1 MATPLGKYL
10 VRRRRELG
18 MDRKTLAALSG
29 LSYPYVSQL
38 EASDDKRPSEKALRL
53 LAPALEVELDELL
66 DVADGWTSGSLSTPP
81 DRMRSTRP
89 RALSAGSR
97 VDAMFAMTEAV
108 RDEGTTARHELV
120 AELERR
126 LAGCTA
132 TERLA
137 VLHELQA
144 RALEQLTREH

>member
-1 MATPLGKYL
+1 MATPLGEYL

-38 EASDDKRPSEKALRL
+38 ETSQDKRPSEKALRL

-66 DVADGWTSGSLSTPP
+66 EVADGWTSGSLTTPP
-81 DRMRSTRP
+81 NRVRSPRP
-89 RALSAGSR
+89 RAMSTGSR
-97 VDAMFAMTEAV
+97 VDALFGFTESA
-108 RDEGTTARHELV
+108 REEGTASHRELV
-120 AELERR
+120 TELDRL
-126 LAGCTA
+126 LAGRSP

-144 RALEQLTREH
+144 RALEQLQQT

>member
-1 MATPLGKYL
+1 VATPLGEYL

-38 EASDDKRPSEKALRL
+38 ETSQDKRPSEKALRL

-66 DVADGWTSGSLSTPP
+66 EVADGWTSGSLTTPP
-81 DRMRSTRP
+81 HRVRSLRP
-89 RALSAGSR
+89 RAMSTGSR
-97 VDAMFAMTEAV
+97 VDALFALTEPG
-108 RDEGTTARHELV
+108 REEGTASHRELV
-120 AELERR
+120 TELDRL
-126 LAGCTA
+126 LAGCSP

-144 RALEQLTREH
+144 RALEQLQQT